1 MIRTIFEFLWSN
13 ESIRAIQQFLGPGLT
28 WLFVPISLFGS
39 HEGAAVVA
47 ALALWLTGRR
57 LAYALIGII
66 VFALAT
72 DMLLWQLVGVPRPSG
87 PGIFVYV
94 NAPVSSFPSGHVVTA
109 TVVWGLLSAYKRI
122 WKSAALAIVLGVM
135 LSRLYLGMHYLGD
148 VLGGVA
154 IGLILLTIYA
164 RLWPSL
170 AAWFERR
177 SLSFFLM
184 VGVCGPLAVLPFT
197 LITDRAWIVF
207 GSALGAAI
215 GLLVESHYV
224 RYVPGHD
231 SLGQQTAKVLL
242 GLGLAGALM
251 AAFTAMSTN
260 SPVLPTVI
268 FALVALWLTLGAPA
282 LFRWWGLARHAQM
295 NG

>member
-13 ESIRAIQQFLGPGLT
+13 ETLVAIQQLLGPGLL
-28 WLFVPISLFGS
+28 WLFVPISLLGS

-47 ALALWLTGRR
+47 ALALWLHGRR

-87 PGIFVYV
+87 PGIYV
-94 NAPVSSFPSGHVVTA
+94 HANAPVSSFPSGHVVTA
-109 TVVWGLLSAYKRI
+109 TVVWGMLAAYKRI
-122 WKSAALAIVLGVM
+122 WKAAAVVIVLGVM
-135 LSRLYLGMHYLGD
+135 LSRLYLGMHFLGD
-148 VLGGVA
+148 VLGGGA

-164 RLWPSL
+164 RLWPIV

-177 SLSFFLM
+177 SLKFFVI
-184 VGVCGPLAVLPFT
+184 VGVCGPLAAIPFT
-197 LITDRAWIVF
+197 LITDRAWLIF
-207 GSALGAAI
+207 GSALGATI

-224 RYVPGHD
+224 RYAPGHD
-231 SLGQQTAKVLL
+231 SLRQQTVKVLL
-242 GLGLAGALM
+242 GLGCAGALM
-251 AAFTAMSTN
+251 AAFTALRTH
-260 SPVLPTVI
+260 SPVWPTVI

-282 LFRWWGLARHAQM
+282 VFRWWGLARHAQM
-295 NG
+295 SG